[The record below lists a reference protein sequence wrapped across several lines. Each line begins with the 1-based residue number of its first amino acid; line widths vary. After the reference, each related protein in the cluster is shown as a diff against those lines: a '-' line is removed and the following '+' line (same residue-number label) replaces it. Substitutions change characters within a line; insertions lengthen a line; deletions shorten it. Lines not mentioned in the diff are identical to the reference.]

1 VILTRA
7 DVQDILRLVD
17 DLQVDRLHLRLNK
30 FELTLRRGED
40 GEWTQSARTSAEPVL
55 VDAPTAPED
64 ETREAPPD
72 EREGLVEVRTSL
84 PGTFYRAPKPGAPPF
99 VEIGTEVTRTT
110 VVGIVETMKL
120 MNSVYAGVAGTVAE
134 IRLRDGEFAE
144 QGAVL
149 MYVEPEPE

>member
-1 VILTRA
+1 MLTHD

-17 DLQVDRLHLRLNK
+17 DLQVDRLHVRLNK

-40 GEWTQSARTSAEPVL
+40 GEWTQSARTLAEPVL
-55 VDAPTAPED
+55 VDAPAAVREDTEQSAP
-64 ETREAPPD
+64 AA
-72 EREGLVEVRTSL
+72 REGLLEVRTSL
-84 PGTFYRAPKPGAPPF
+84 PGTFYRSPKPGAPPF
-99 VEIGTEVTRTT
+99 VEVGTEVTPTT

-144 QGAVL
+144 QGDVL
-149 MYVEPEPE
+149 MFVHPELQ